1 MESMTSGNPMVDA
14 IGRLDFSGN
23 MTPQI
28 WYKTIT
34 KKTGKAYQLAITF
47 LSDIV
52 YWYKPTVVRD
62 EVSTKPMLM

>member
-1 MESMTSGNPMVDA
+1 MTIGNP
-14 IGRLDFSGN
+14 GN

-34 KKTGKAYQLAITF
+34 KKTGKPYLLAITL

-52 YWYKPTVVRD
+52 YWYKPIVVRD